1 MINRKYLIYGGV
13 SIGIILLII
22 LLWRFAGTPAKSKE
36 QITVVVKRG
45 DFNINVTTTG
55 ELEAKSSEN
64 INGPSNLRTIGIWQV
79 KISDLVTE
87 GSVVD
92 SGEYVATLDRTEI
105 SSKMKDVESE
115 LEKFQ
120 SQFTTTKLDTTLDL
134 RTARDELVNLQYA
147 YEEKQIVLDQS
158 KYEPPATI
166 RQAEIDLDKAKRA
179 YEQAVKNYK
188 LKYEQAKAKMQVVA
202 ASLDQ
207 QQRKYE
213 SMVDVLQDF
222 TIYAPKKG
230 MVIYK
235 RDWDGKKVTAGST
248 MSVWENI
255 VATLPN
261 LSVMISKTYVNEIDI
276 SKVLVNQKVEI
287 GIDAFPDKKYT
298 GKVIEVANIGEQL
311 PNSDAKVFE
320 VKIQVN
326 EHDTIL
332 RPAMTTKNTIIT
344 STIKNVLYIPIEAV
358 HSKDKTSY
366 VFIQNGRSISKQE
379 VKTGRSNENEII
391 IEKGLKE
398 GDDVFLTVPENG
410 EDLTLKKL

>member
-1 MINRKYLIYGGV
+1 MISRKYLIYGGV
-13 SIGIILLII
+13 TLGILILVI
-22 LLWRFAGTPAKSKE
+22 LLWRFAGNPAKNKE

-202 ASLDQ
+202 ASLEQ

-235 RDWDGKKVTAGST
+235 RDWDGKKVTTGST

-326 EHDTIL
+326 EHDSIL

-344 STIKNVLYIPIEAV
+344 STVKNVLYVPIESV
-358 HSKDKTSY
+358 HSKDKSSY

-398 GDDVFLTVPENG
+398 GDVVFLTVPENA

>member
-13 SIGIILLII
+13 SIGIIVLVI

-202 ASLDQ
+202 ASLQQ

-213 SMVDVLQDF
+213 SMVDVLQEF

-276 SKVLVNQKVEI
+276 SKILVNQKVEI

-358 HSKDKTSY
+358 HSKEKTSY

-398 GDDVFLTVPENG
+398 GDAVFLTVPENG

>member
-13 SIGIILLII
+13 ILGIIILVI
-22 LLWRFAGTPAKSKE
+22 LLWRYAGTPAKNKE

-166 RQAEIDLDKAKRA
+166 RQAEIDLDKSKRA

-202 ASLDQ
+202 ASLQQ

-213 SMVDVLQDF
+213 SMVDVLQEF

-261 LSVMISKTYVNEIDI
+261 LSIMISKTYVNEIDI
-276 SKVLVNQKVEI
+276 SKILVNQKVEI

-311 PNSDAKVFE
+311 PNSDAKDFE

-344 STIKNVLYIPIEAV
+344 STIKNVLYVPIEAV
-358 HSKDKTSY
+358 HSKDKASY

-398 GDDVFLTVPENG
+398 GDVVFLTVPENG